1 MLIESLEKKTRLAMV
16 TVMLAL
22 GASTVICAACFYFC
36 TSLVREQQN
45 QVYVL
50 DGTIPFMAERSK
62 NEMTFNIEAKAHI
75 QLFHQYFFDLSPDDE
90 YLKWTFSKAMYLA
103 DESALRQK
111 QAIEETGFYSQL
123 LSSSAVET
131 IICDSIKLNEEEM
144 SFTYYGTQMIKRRTN
159 SIRRSITTVG
169 RLQNVPR
176 TQNNPHGLMIT
187 NWRTLENKDLK
198 SY

>member
-1 MLIESLEKKTRLAMV
+1 MLIESLEKKTKLAMV

-36 TSLVREQQN
+36 TSLVRDQQA

-62 NEMTFNIEAKAHI
+62 NEMTFGIEAKAHI

-123 LSSSAVET
+123 LSSSAFET
-131 IICDSIKLNEEEM
+131 IICDSIQLNEQEM
-144 SFTYYGTQMIKRRTN
+144 SFTYYGTQMIKRRTS
-159 SIRRSITTVG
+159 SIRRSIITVG

>member
-111 QAIEETGFYSQL
+111 QA
-123 LSSSAVET
+123 
-131 IICDSIKLNEEEM
+131 
-144 SFTYYGTQMIKRRTN
+144 
-159 SIRRSITTVG
+159 RSITTVG

>member
-75 QLFHQYFFDLSPDDE
+75 QLFHQ
-90 YLKWTFSKAMYLA
+90 K
-103 DESALRQK
+103 R
-111 QAIEETGFYSQL
+111 IYS
-123 LSSSAVET
+123 
-131 IICDSIKLNEEEM
+131 
-144 SFTYYGTQMIKRRTN
+144 SFT
-159 SIRRSITTVG
+159 SISSTS
-169 RLQNVPR
+169 L
-176 TQNNPHGLMIT
+176 LMMST
-187 NWRTLENKDLK
+187 
-198 SY
+198 

>member
-159 SIRRSITTVG
+159 SSRRSITTVG

>member
-144 SFTYYGTQMIKRRTN
+144 SFKYYGTQMIKRRTS

>member
-22 GASTVICAACFYFC
+22 SASTVICAACFYFC

>member
-159 SIRRSITTVG
+159 SIKRSITTVG

>member
-1 MLIESLEKKTRLAMV
+1 
-16 TVMLAL
+16 
-22 GASTVICAACFYFC
+22 
-36 TSLVREQQN
+36 
-45 QVYVL
+45 
-50 DGTIPFMAERSK
+50 
-62 NEMTFNIEAKAHI
+62 
-75 QLFHQYFFDLSPDDE
+75 
-90 YLKWTFSKAMYLA
+90 
-103 DESALRQK
+103 
-111 QAIEETGFYSQL
+111 

>member
-90 YLKWTFSKAMYLA
+90 YLKWTLSKAMYLA

>member
-36 TSLVREQQN
+36 MSLVREQQN

>member
-22 GASTVICAACFYFC
+22 GASTIICAACFYFC

>member
-75 QLFHQYFFDLSPDDE
+75 QLFHQYFFDLS
-90 YLKWTFSKAMYLA
+90 
-103 DESALRQK
+103 
-111 QAIEETGFYSQL
+111 
-123 LSSSAVET
+123 
-131 IICDSIKLNEEEM
+131 
-144 SFTYYGTQMIKRRTN
+144 
-159 SIRRSITTVG
+159 
-169 RLQNVPR
+169 
-176 TQNNPHGLMIT
+176 
-187 NWRTLENKDLK
+187 
-198 SY
+198 